1 MSYRKYNAKKT
12 VVDGITFDSKK
23 EAARY
28 AQLKLLE
35 KAEVIYN
42 LELQPRFL
50 LQDKFRY
57 KGEAFRKVE
66 YIADFR
72 YTDKTGATI
81 VEDVKGYKTETYN
94 LKKKWFLRQYG
105 ELVDFREI

>member
-1 MSYRKYNAKKT
+1 MSYRKYNARKT

-23 EAARY
+23 EARRY
-28 AQLKLLE
+28 SELKLME
-35 KAEVIYN
+35 KAGDIYN

-57 KGEAFRKVE
+57 KGKTFRKVE
-66 YIADFR
+66 YVADFR

-81 VEDVKGYKTETYN
+81 VEDVKGFLTDVYS
-94 LKKKWFLRQYG
+94 LKKKLFLFKYG
-105 ELVDFREI
+105 ELIDFREI

>member
-28 AQLKLLE
+28 SQLKLLE
-35 KAEVIYN
+35 KTGVIYN

-72 YTDKTGATI
+72 YTDKTGATV

-94 LKKKWFLRQYG
+94 IKKKLLLFQYG
-105 ELVDFREI
+105 ELIDFREI

>member
-12 VVDGITFDSKK
+12 AVDGITFDSKK
-23 EAARY
+23 EARRY
-28 AQLKLLE
+28 SELKLME
-35 KAEVIYN
+35 KAGEIYN

-57 KGEAFRKVE
+57 KGEAFRKIE

-72 YTDKTGATI
+72 YTDKTGATV
-81 VEDVKGYKTETYN
+81 VEDVKGYKTEMYN

-105 ELVDFREI
+105 ELIDFREI

>member
-1 MSYRKYNAKKT
+1 MSYRKYNARKT

-23 EAARY
+23 EARRY
-28 AQLKLLE
+28 SELKLME
-35 KAEVIYN
+35 KAGDIYN

-57 KGEAFRKVE
+57 KGEPFRKVE

-72 YTDKTGATI
+72 YTDKTGATV

-105 ELVDFREI
+105 ELIDFREI

>member
-1 MSYRKYNAKKT
+1 MTYRKYNARKT
-12 VVDGITFDSKK
+12 AVDGITFDSKK
-23 EAARY
+23 EARRY
-28 AQLKLLE
+28 SELKLME
-35 KAEVIYN
+35 KAGEIYN

-72 YTDKTGATI
+72 YTDKIGATI

-105 ELVDFREI
+105 ELIDFREI